1 MGKGIEAKRF
11 TGIFAGGGTGGHLM
25 PGLSVAAE
33 LRRAYPDTSRLYFVG
48 TSNSLERRLVESHGF
63 DFLSLPSLKLAASP
77 AALPRWIMRLTGG
90 LVEATRLIRR
100 LRPDAVVSLGGYA
113 AVAPSLAAALCRV
126 PMAVMEQNAVPGKTN
141 RLLSWWAREV
151 YAPWPGIES
160 FFAYPERVHVTGN
173 PVREDLPR
181 RRSPHLAGQFGLN
194 PHKCTLLVMGGSQG
208 AQTINRAV
216 VAALPEL
223 ETESEW
229 LQILHS
235 TGQSGYEETAAAY
248 AGRKIQ
254 SAVLPYVED
263 MASAY
268 ALCELALCRAGGT
281 TLAELTTLGVPA
293 VLVPLPIAANDHQR
307 RNASLVA
314 GAGAALLMEQADF
327 AMGRLAATL
336 VGLLRNDEC
345 LARMRAASLRL
356 GRPNA
361 TKNVAE
367 RLFRLMNGRKGERA
381 APRAERGV
389 EKMIVRR

>member
-1 MGKGIEAKRF
+1 MDEGIEMKRF
-11 TGIFAGGGTGGHLM
+11 TVIFAGGGTGGHLM
-25 PGLSVAAE
+25 PGLSVAEE
-33 LRRAYPDTSRLYFVG
+33 LRRANPYTSRIHFVG
-48 TSNSLERRLVESHGF
+48 TTNPLERRLVESRQF
-63 DFLSLPSLKLAASP
+63 DFLPLPSLRMTGSP
-77 AALPRWIMRLTGG
+77 AALPRWVMRSAGG
-90 LVEATRLIRR
+90 LVEATRLVRR
-100 LRPDAVVSLGGYA
+100 LQPDAVVSLGGYA
-113 AVAPSLAAALCRV
+113 AVAPSLAAALCGV
-126 PMAVMEQNAVPGKTN
+126 PMAIMEQNALPGKTN

-181 RRSPHLAGQFGLN
+181 RHSSFGAAQFGLS
-194 PHKCTLLVMGGSQG
+194 PRKRTLLVMGGSLG
-208 AQTINRAV
+208 AQTVNRAV

-223 ETESEW
+223 EAESDW
-229 LQILHS
+229 LQILHG
-235 TGQSGYEETAAAY
+235 TGQTSYEETVAAY

-263 MASAY
+263 MAAAY
-268 ALCELALCRAGGT
+268 ALCDLALCRAGGT

-293 VLVPLPIAANDHQR
+293 VLVPLPSAANDHQR

-327 AMGRLAATL
+327 AKGTLAATL
-336 VGLLRNDEC
+336 IGLLRNTEC

-367 RLFRLMNGRKGERA
+367 RLISLMNRQRTQSAPQRA
-381 APRAERGV
+381 MCGAQG
-389 EKMIVRR
+389 